1 MTRKE
6 FENLK
11 INDIIVCI
19 NNYGE
24 MSNLHIGE
32 KYIVDAISPYLD
44 LICVKY
50 GRNGDFKM
58 FVYERFITLKEY
70 EFIHRKDKIEKI
82 LND

>member
-1 MTRKE
+1 MTSKE

-24 MSNLHIGE
+24 MSNLQIGE

-50 GRNGDFKM
+50 GKDGDFKQ
-58 FVYERFITLKEY
+58 FVYDRFITLKEY
-70 EFIHRKDKIEKI
+70 EFNHRIDKIKK
-82 LND
+82 LL